1 MQLNLHPD
9 YRQISYWAIALS
21 EQPDYQG
28 LTYRFLHLLEDLPWI
43 DQAAAYEV
51 YGERNL
57 KTGEARCTS
66 EQLVRRF
73 PLDFAEQPQEEDID
87 LLKEFNSSADLT
99 PSKPNADGLFTQIV
113 APVRELGGP
122 DRALLLKGT
131 FDPPALALLNDLI
144 AIYRNLVALH
154 DRKERDPLTK
164 LPNRQ
169 SFDARMLQ
177 VCDYFQLHPIKD
189 YHLEKSSWIAMLD
202 IDHFKRI
209 NDTHGHLYG
218 DEVLLMFSQAM
229 ERHFRYND
237 FLFRFGGEEF
247 VVILNLV
254 NQADAEST
262 FERFRTAIERQ
273 QFPVAGQVT
282 VSIGLTHIDHQT
294 QPAHLLDRADK
305 ALYQA
310 KAGGRN
316 RLVTHRP
323 TNSAA
328 GNTGGP
334 EVF

>member
-1 MQLNLHPD
+1 MNAHPD
-9 YRQISYWAIALS
+9 YRQISNWAIALS

-28 LTYRFLHLLEDLPWI
+28 LTYRFLHLLEELPWI
-43 DQAAAYEV
+43 GKAVAYEV

-73 PLDFAEQPQEEDID
+73 PLDFTEQPQEEEID
-87 LLKEFNSSADLT
+87 LLNEFNSSADLK
-99 PSKPNADGLFTQIV
+99 PSKPNPAGLFTRIV

-122 DRALLLKGT
+122 DRALLLKGE
-131 FDPPALALLNDLI
+131 FDSSALALLADLI
-144 AIYRNLVALH
+144 ALYRNLVALH
-154 DRKERDPLTK
+154 DSKERDPLTK

-177 VCDYFQLHPIKD
+177 VCEYFRMHPIQD
-189 YHLEKSSWIAMLD
+189 RCLEKSSWIAMLD

-209 NDTHGHLYG
+209 NDSYGHLYG
-218 DEVLLMFSQAM
+218 DEVLLVFSQAM
-229 ERHFRYND
+229 EKHFRYND

-254 NQADAEST
+254 NQADAEAT
-262 FERFRTAIERQ
+262 FERFRAAIERH
-273 QFPVAGQVT
+273 QFPIAGQVT
-282 VSIGLTHIDHQT
+282 VSIGLTHIDHLT
-294 QPAHLLDRADK
+294 LPIHLLDRADK

-310 KAGGRN
+310 KASGRN
-316 RLVTHRP
+316 KLVAYRNLDPAIGRVGTE
-323 TNSAA
+323 
-328 GNTGGP
+328 P